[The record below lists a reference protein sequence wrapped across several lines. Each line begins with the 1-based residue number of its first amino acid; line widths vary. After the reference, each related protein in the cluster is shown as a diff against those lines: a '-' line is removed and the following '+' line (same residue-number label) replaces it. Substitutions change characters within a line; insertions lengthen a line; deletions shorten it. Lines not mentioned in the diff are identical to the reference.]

1 MDRESK
7 KKRGREEDAARESKN
22 AKKRYEDVAA
32 EGVQSWGD
40 ACRPPP
46 GVFEFPWEGKGA
58 REGLVALESDGWD
71 LRHVFFSS
79 LVDGQRATIGIP
91 GDRLCRPKPAP
102 IAIPD
107 GDPRPSND
115 ADADAECIWAA
126 ALREPLVPIVCTGG
140 ERKMG

>member
-7 KKRGREEDAARESKN
+7 KKRGGRRTRRGSRRTRRSAMRTWRRRGPIVGRRVSAAAGGFR
-22 AKKRYEDVAA
+22 VPVGG
-32 EGVQSWGD
+32 EG
-40 ACRPPP
+40 
-46 GVFEFPWEGKGA
+46 GA
-58 REGLVALESDGWD
+58 GGLVALESDGWD

-115 ADADAECIWAA
+115 ADADVECIWAA